1 MDGSST
7 GRCYKTMLIKSYI
20 NYSLQFLMVF
30 FFRCCFFCCREFWM
44 EYFFVDFFNALCIYI
59 YTHHFF
65 WVAAI
70 HSRRSWDTGG
80 DVFSMYC
87 HSKNDLSKR
96 CSMFGIQQHPPS
108 QPAFS
113 SYSSV
118 PPKNMSFSCIYIY
131 IYKSHVRLYH
141 TALKRCKRCNWPS
154 LCPRPLLECWGITRV
169 VDLSRKNWAL
179 GDNRSGLSR

>member
-131 IYKSHVRLYH
+131 ISLTWGFTTRRWKDANAATDHHSARG
-141 TALKRCKRCNWPS
+141 RCWS
-154 LCPRPLLECWGITRV
+154 VEG
-169 VDLSRKNWAL
+169 SQ
-179 GDNRSGLSR
+179 GL